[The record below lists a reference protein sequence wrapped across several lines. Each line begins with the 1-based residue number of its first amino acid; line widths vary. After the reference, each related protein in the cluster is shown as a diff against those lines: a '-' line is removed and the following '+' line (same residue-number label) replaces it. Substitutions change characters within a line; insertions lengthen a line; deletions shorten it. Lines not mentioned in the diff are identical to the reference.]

1 VSIVFLSPTAQR
13 GGSEAALLELLAGL
27 RESHPSWSLDVVVAS
42 DGPLVGGVKALGVPV
57 HVVPF
62 PQALAR
68 LGDWSLGGGIGAQ
81 LRFMLRCA
89 GLAWP
94 AARYLHRLRAVL
106 RDRQPQVI
114 HTNGFKMHVLG
125 ALARPRGAAVLW
137 HLHDYTARRV
147 MMARL
152 LRLISHRCAAAVANS
167 RSVADDMRTVC
178 GAQFDVHP
186 VWNAVDLN
194 RFTPQGPH
202 LDLDALAGLPSSDA
216 VVRVGLVATFA
227 RWKGHLTFLEALA
240 LLPPSVRIRGYV
252 IGGPVYETAGSQVT
266 LEELR
271 HAADS
276 LGLGDRVGFTGV
288 VTDSSAAMRALD
300 IVVHASTDP
309 EPFGLVIAEAMACA
323 KALITS
329 GAGGA
334 RELTE
339 PGVNALVHAPGDS
352 RSLAH
357 AIETLARDAD
367 LRSRLGG
374 AARTSAEQRF
384 TRRRL
389 INEFTP
395 IYERLAATH

>member
-1 VSIVFLSPTAQR
+1 VSIVFLSPTAQT
-13 GGSEAALLELLAGL
+13 GGAEAALLELLAGL
-27 RESHPSWSLDVVVAS
+27 RESHPSWSLDLVVAA

-62 PQALAR
+62 PHSLAR
-68 LGDWSLGGGIGAQ
+68 LGDWSLGEGIGAR
-81 LRFMLRCA
+81 LGFIIRCA
-89 GLAWP
+89 GLVWP
-94 AARYLHRLRAVL
+94 VVRYLRRLRAVL
-106 RDRQPQVI
+106 RDRRPHVI

-125 ALARPRGAAVLW
+125 ALARPRGSAVLW

-152 LRLISHRCAAAVANS
+152 LRLIAHRCSAAVANS

-178 GAQFDVHP
+178 GSQFDVHT
-186 VWNAVDLN
+186 VWNAVDLT
-194 RFTPQGPH
+194 RFRPRGPQV
-202 LDLDALAGLPSSDA
+202 DLDALARLERADA
-216 VVRVGLVATFA
+216 VIRVGLVATFA
-227 RWKGHLTFLEALA
+227 RWKGHRTFLEALA
-240 LLPPSVRIRGYV
+240 LLPPSLQIRGYV

-271 HAADS
+271 SVAAS
-276 LGLGDRVGFTGV
+276 LGLGDRIGFTGV
-288 VTDSSAAMRALD
+288 VADSSAAMRALD

-323 KALITS
+323 KPVISSA
-329 GAGGA
+329 AGGA
-334 RELTE
+334 RELNE
-339 PGVNALVHAPGDS
+339 PGVNALVHTPGDP
-352 RSLAH
+352 RSLAT
-357 AIETLARDAD
+357 AIETLAADAD
-367 LRSRLGG
+367 LRARLGA